1 MPGKIV
7 TGISTWWSEIEVALI
22 FWFIGATIGIGQHL
36 LSPDSF
42 SWRVI
47 FGRALST
54 GGLAVVAGVVLLAHP
69 TMPPLAQIGIAA
81 GIASLGTNSV
91 ELLFRKYFLGSRSD
105 A

>member
-7 TGISTWWSEIEVALI
+7 TGISTWWSEIEIALV

-42 SWRVI
+42 SWRVV

-54 GGLAVVAGVVLLAHP
+54 GGLAAVSALAAH
-69 TMPPLAQIGIAA
+69 THTDTDTDRASGRCCAA
-81 GIASLGTNSV
+81 
-91 ELLFRKYFLGSRSD
+91 
-105 A
+105 

>member
-1 MPGKIV
+1 MPEKIV
-7 TGISTWWSEIEVALI
+7 TGITTWWDEIEVALV

-42 SWRVI
+42 SWRVVL
-47 FGRALST
+47 GRALST
-54 GGLAVVAGVVLLAHP
+54 GGLAVVAGAVLLMHP
-69 TMPPLAQIGIAA
+69 TMPPLAQIGVAA

-91 ELLFRKYFLGSRSD
+91 ELLFRRYFIGKN

>member
-42 SWRVI
+42 SWRVVL
-47 FGRALST
+47 GRALST
-54 GGLAVVAGVVLLAHP
+54 GGLAVVAGAVLLMHP

-91 ELLFRKYFLGSRSD
+91 ELLFRKYFLGSRAD